1 MNATAHSPAP
11 PIRVAAR
18 RDRSRLWSV
27 LCAIG
32 FAPATVAAGVLT
44 LASERASRCLTYG
57 EQCEPGLPDWLFT
70 WGLGLGTVAC
80 LIALAA
86 PVARVRQA
94 ALTTQVLA
102 ECAALLEIL
111 SHA

>member
-1 MNATAHSPAP
+1 MNATARSPAP
-11 PIRVAAR
+11 PIRVAVR

-27 LCAIG
+27 LCAVG
-32 FAPATVAAGVLT
+32 FAPAAVAAGVLT

-57 EQCEPGLPDWLFT
+57 EQCAPGLPAWLFT
-70 WGLGLGTVAC
+70 WGVGLGAVAC

-94 ALTTQVLA
+94 ALAAQVLA
-102 ECAALLEIL
+102 ECAALMEVL